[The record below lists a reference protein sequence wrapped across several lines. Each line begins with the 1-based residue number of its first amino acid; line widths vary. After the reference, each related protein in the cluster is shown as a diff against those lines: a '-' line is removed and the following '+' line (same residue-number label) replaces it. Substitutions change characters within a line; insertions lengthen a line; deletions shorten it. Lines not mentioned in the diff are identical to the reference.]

1 MGVGQIVKSVGVL
14 VAVIAGLMGGFPES
28 ALVIAVLGAV
38 GGYFIEE
45 DEASRFLIVALAL
58 IAVNGALG
66 DIPAVGMYI
75 TKALGSVSSLF
86 NAAAVT
92 VIVVGVAK
100 KLMP

>member
-1 MGVGQIVKSVGVL
+1 M
-14 VAVIAGLMGGFPES
+14 
-28 ALVIAVLGAV
+28 
-38 GGYFIEE
+38 
-45 DEASRFLIVALAL
+45 IVALAL

-75 TKALGSVSSLF
+75 TGALASVSSLF